1 MVVIS
6 FVISSISPK
15 SFSFLLISY
24 MYFYYNEAIILTCS
38 SFWECFPFVHCVTVI
53 LIFFVEQMAQWLRK
67 HQLKKQHPLSLPLKQ
82 NPVLLQLCL
91 VSFIPQILTSPE
103 SVHSPLPPP
112 PPPPP
117 RLFPPP
123 PPPPPPTPANVFVR
137 LIHMYREGGLR
148 GSSPIKQIWHS
159 PKMDN
164 RRAESLILTI
174 LRPHFSLRYSY
185 FRLRYVIGSWRC
197 HWL

>member
-38 SFWECFPFVHCVTVI
+38 SCWECFPFVHCVTVI

-91 VSFIPQILTSPE
+91 VSFIPQILTSPRVC
-103 SVHSPLPPP
+103 SQSPS
-112 PPPPP
+112 
-117 RLFPPP
+117 
-123 PPPPPPTPANVFVR
+123 PPTPANVFVR

-148 GSSPIKQIWHS
+148 GSPPIKQIWHS
-159 PKMDN
+159 PKMDTL
-164 RRAESLILTI
+164 SVDHLTAK
-174 LRPHFSLRYSY
+174 
-185 FRLRYVIGSWRC
+185 
-197 HWL
+197 

>member
-91 VSFIPQILTSPE
+91 VSFIPQILTSPK
-103 SVHSPLPPP
+103 SVHSPL
-112 PPPPP
+112 
-117 RLFPPP
+117 
-123 PPPPPPTPANVFVR
+123 PPTPANVFVR

-148 GSSPIKQIWHS
+148 GSPPIKQIWHS

-174 LRPHFSLRYSY
+174 LRPHFSLPYSY

>member
-103 SVHSPLPPP
+103 SVHSPLLPPP
-112 PPPPP
+112 MFSYDYFICTEREGVGVP
-117 RLFPPP
+117 RLLSRFDTHPRW
-123 PPPPPPTPANVFVR
+123 TPLV
-137 LIHMYREGGLR
+137 
-148 GSSPIKQIWHS
+148 
-159 PKMDN
+159 
-164 RRAESLILTI
+164 LTI
-174 LRPHFSLRYSY
+174 LRQNRGLWRVLRPHFSLRYSY

>member
-53 LIFFVEQMAQWLRK
+53 LIFFVEQMAQWVRK

-103 SVHSPLPPP
+103 SVHSPLPA
-112 PPPPP
+112 
-117 RLFPPP
+117 
-123 PPPPPPTPANVFVR
+123 PTPANVFVR

-148 GSSPIKQIWHS
+148 GSPPIKQIWHS

-174 LRPHFSLRYSY
+174 LRQNRGLWTVLRPHFSLRYSY

>member
-6 FVISSISPK
+6 FVISGISPK

-24 MYFYYNEAIILTCS
+24 MYFCYNDAIILTCS
-38 SFWECFPFVHCVTVI
+38 SFWECFPFVHCVTMI

-103 SVHSPLPPP
+103 SVHSPLTLPLP
-112 PPPPP
+112 
-117 RLFPPP
+117 
-123 PPPPPPTPANVFVR
+123 PANVFVR
-137 LIHMYREGGLR
+137 LFHMYWEGGRR
-148 GSSPIKQIWHS
+148 GSPPIKQIWHS
-159 PKMDN
+159 PKMDTL
-164 RRAESLILTI
+164 SVDHLTAK
-174 LRPHFSLRYSY
+174 
-185 FRLRYVIGSWRC
+185 
-197 HWL
+197 

>member
-6 FVISSISPK
+6 FIISSISPK

-67 HQLKKQHPLSLPLKQ
+67 HQLKKQHQLSLPLKQ

-103 SVHSPLPPP
+103 SVHSPLPAPP
-112 PPPPP
+112 NLTAALLAQLGE
-117 RLFPPP
+117 RRS
-123 PPPPPPTPANVFVR
+123 AE
-137 LIHMYREGGLR
+137 REVAGLNP
-148 GSSPIKQIWHS
+148 GWTNTKG
-159 PKMDN
+159 
-164 RRAESLILTI
+164 L
-174 LRPHFSLRYSY
+174 
-185 FRLRYVIGSWRC
+185 
-197 HWL
+197 

>member
-91 VSFIPQILTSPE
+91 VSFMPQILTSPE
-103 SVHSPLPPP
+103 SVHSPLPLPLP
-112 PPPPP
+112 
-117 RLFPPP
+117 
-123 PPPPPPTPANVFVR
+123 PANVFVR
-137 LIHMYREGGLR
+137 LFHMYWEGGRR
-148 GSSPIKQIWHS
+148 GSPPIKQIWHS